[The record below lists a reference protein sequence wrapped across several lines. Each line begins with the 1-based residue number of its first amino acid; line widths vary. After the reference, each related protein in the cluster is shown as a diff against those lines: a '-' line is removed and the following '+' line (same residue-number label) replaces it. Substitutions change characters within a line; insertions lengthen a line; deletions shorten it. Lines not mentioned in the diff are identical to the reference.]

1 MSASDDRADE
11 ARAIR
16 RRLVRRV
23 GSLEHAANC
32 LRGAYMPGPDLTGG
46 ERDASDALAR
56 RFKNGGC
63 EHGSRSA
70 GIVAAFVTSVP
81 DCKQSPNGDKTWN
94 STKNLTRRAW
104 PARYRS

>member
-23 GSLEHAANC
+23 GSLEHVANC

-46 ERDASDALAR
+46 ERDAIDALAR
-56 RFKNGGC
+56 RFELAAAELGP
-63 EHGSRSA
+63 EVEA
-70 GIVAAFVTSVP
+70 ADEAVAAAEASV
-81 DCKQSPNGDKTWN
+81 D
-94 STKNLTRRAW
+94 AEE
-104 PARYRS
+104 AA